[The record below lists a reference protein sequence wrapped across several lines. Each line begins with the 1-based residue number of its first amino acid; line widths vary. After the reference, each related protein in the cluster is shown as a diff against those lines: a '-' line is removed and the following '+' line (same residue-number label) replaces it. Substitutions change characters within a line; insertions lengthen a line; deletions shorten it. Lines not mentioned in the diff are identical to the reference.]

1 MANGQLPC
9 FQAGTIINKLNLI
22 SLLFLFGIVCGCSS
36 TPTKVVFESP
46 EQIRNVKKVAVFPF
60 ACNRSETGKIIAD
73 ALAANLNDSRFS
85 VIEKGR
91 LQTLLE
97 DQSLTPNSVSED
109 HRPALGKLKG
119 VDAIITGSASVR
131 AFRGYIDYVA
141 ETTARMIDMTTGD
154 VLLEVHFTS
163 EDISRFSM
171 KGTIPAEQIGKEL
184 AKKFSSY

>member
-1 MANGQLPC
+1 MKRL
-9 FQAGTIINKLNLI
+9 KVI
-22 SLLFLFGIVCGCSS
+22 SLLFIFGLVCGCSS
-36 TPTKVVFESP
+36 TPIKVVFDSP
-46 EQIRNVKKVAVFPF
+46 ERIRNTQNVAVFPF

-73 ALAANLNDSRFS
+73 ALAANLKDSRFS

-97 DQSLTPNSVSED
+97 DQKLTLNSLSED
-109 HRPALGKLKG
+109 HRSAIGRLKG

-141 ETTARMIDMTTGD
+141 ETTVRMIDMTTGD

-171 KGTIPAEQIGKEL
+171 QGTIPADQIGKEL
-184 AKKFSSY
+184 AKKISSY